1 MQCIVKDGVD
11 YNTQDDGVTHINVY
25 SRAETELGR
34 WLSNFTAGEVVS
46 EVGGKFASMEAL
58 YHYLKI
64 FRTYTLNR
72 MNVHQDVVEKL
83 EELKTKSGRE
93 AQVLGRDIK
102 QLVRKKGVYTYEV
115 PDEEFERIFTNAL
128 VHKLKSNEEMLEKLK
143 DEVSDGKPLLHYY
156 VLGKNTLIH
165 KKHFDWLPDRIM
177 DALEQCY

>member
-11 YNTQDDGVTHINVY
+11 YNPNDDGVTHINVY
-25 SRAETELGR
+25 SQANTELGR
-34 WLSNFTAGEVVS
+34 WLSNFTAVEVES
-46 EVGGKFASMEAL
+46 EVGGTFASLEAL

-72 MNVHQDVVEKL
+72 MSAHQDVIQKL
-83 EELKTKSGRE
+83 EELKTKTGRD

-115 PDEEFERIFTNAL
+115 PDEEFDRIFTNAL
-128 VHKLKSNEEMLEKLK
+128 VTKLKSNEAMLSELK
-143 DEVSDGKPLLHYY
+143 DEISDGKPLLHYY
-156 VLGKNTLIH
+156 VVGKNTLIH